1 MGQIWSEITVWL
13 PTVTIRSIG
22 GYVLLLA
29 IFILVIV
36 TEGETNLYSEMKQFF
51 LSLQFAPSSYAT

>member
-22 GYVLLLA
+22 SYVLLLA
-29 IFILVIV
+29 IFILVIL
-36 TEGETNLYSEMKQFF
+36 TEGETNLYTEIKQFF
-51 LSLQFAPSSYAT
+51 LSLQFAPSS

>member
-22 GYVLLLA
+22 SYVLLLA
-29 IFILVIV
+29 IFILVIL
-36 TEGETNLYSEMKQFF
+36 TEGETNLYTEIKQFF
-51 LSLQFAPSSYAT
+51 LSLQFAPYAT